1 MRKEDAVTPEA
12 VVEIGKRALEVT
24 LLLGAPMLIFSL
36 IVGVG
41 ISIIQATTQIN
52 EITLTFVP
60 KIFAVFLALALFLPW
75 MLQLV
80 IAYVTELFASIPGM
94 TG

>member
-1 MRKEDAVTPEA
+1 MTPDT
-12 VVEIGKRALEVT
+12 VVEIGKRALEMT

-60 KIFAVFLALALFLPW
+60 KIFAVFLALAIFMPW
-75 MLQLV
+75 MIQLL
-80 IAYVTELFASIPGM
+80 ITYVTELFTAIPGL

>member
-1 MRKEDAVTPEA
+1 MTPDT
-12 VVEIGKRALEVT
+12 VVEIGKRALEMT

-60 KIFAVFLALALFLPW
+60 KIFAVFLALAIFLPW
-75 MLQLV
+75 MLQLL
-80 IAYVTELFASIPGM
+80 IAYVTELFAAIPSLAG
-94 TG
+94 

>member
-1 MRKEDAVTPEA
+1 MTPEM
-12 VVEIGKRALEVT
+12 VVDIGKRALEMT
-24 LLLGAPMLIFSL
+24 LLLGAPMLLFSL
-36 IVGVG
+36 VVGVG

-60 KIFAVFLALALFLPW
+60 KIFAVFLAIAIFMPW
-75 MLQLV
+75 MLRTL
-80 IAYVTELFASIPGM
+80 IAYVTELFTVIPGL

>member
-1 MRKEDAVTPEA
+1 MTPDT
-12 VVEIGKRALEVT
+12 VVEIGKRALEMT

-60 KIFAVFLALALFLPW
+60 KIFAVFLALAIFLPW
-75 MLQLV
+75 MLQLL
-80 IAYVTELFASIPGM
+80 IAYVTELFTAIPSLAG
-94 TG
+94 

>member
-1 MRKEDAVTPEA
+1 MTPDT
-12 VVEIGKRALEVT
+12 VVEIGKRALEIT

-52 EITLTFVP
+52 EVTLTFVP
-60 KIFAVFLALALFLPW
+60 KIFAVFLALAIFLPW
-75 MLQLV
+75 MLQLL
-80 IAYVTELFASIPGM
+80 ITYVTDLFAAIPSLVG
-94 TG
+94 